1 MVILAE
7 LQQPEGLYDSIIEK
21 IMSPHISFLKKAKS
35 TEE

>member
-21 IMSPHISFLKKAKS
+21 MSPHISFLKKAKS